1 MPATATALDAAR
13 SAAELYAD
21 SIVAER
27 HLLAMLPAPGHP
39 DRAVVEGSLGDVG
52 RVAREAFGRYRG
64 AVLDLL
70 ASGDVIEASEIING
84 VQDRTRRARTPIEIT
99 ISEED
104 RC

>member
-70 ASGDVIEASEIING
+70 ASGDVIRASRIVND
-84 VQDRTRRARTPIEIT
+84 VQDRTRAARTPVEVT

-104 RC
+104 R

>member
-1 MPATATALDAAR
+1 MPTTATTLDAAR

-21 SIVAER
+21 SVAAER
-27 HLLAMLPAPGHP
+27 RLLAMLPIPGHP

-70 ASGDVIEASEIING
+70 ASGDVIQASRIVID
-84 VQDRTRRARTPIEIT
+84 VQDRTRAARTPMEVSV
-99 ISEED
+99 SED
-104 RC
+104 SP